1 MISIHAWQGFSEI
14 SQILQT
20 VKHLIMRKEMSSDK
34 LLFYKDDR
42 SLHPSSFLFDFPAL
56 IGKMKHKHSWANGD
70 MNTMILLKTP
80 AKQIVLAVL
89 HEGTEIRSFQ
99 SNESV
104 TFQIIE
110 GRMRFHTRK
119 GTVNLEKDQ
128 MLNLSEKIDYRL
140 TTSEEAVLLLTIT
153 SGTVQFSGN

>member
-1 MISIHAWQGFSEI
+1 MW
-14 SQILQT
+14 
-20 VKHLIMRKEMSSDK
+20 KEMSTDK
-34 LLFYKDDR
+34 ILYRKDVP
-42 SLHPSSFLFDFPAL
+42 SLHPSLFLFDFPA
-56 IGKMKHKHSWANGD
+56 IIRKMKHKNSWSTGD
-70 MNTMILLKTP
+70 LDTKILLKTP
-80 AKQIVLAVL
+80 ARQIVLAAL

-128 MLNLSEKIDYRL
+128 MLNLSENINYRL
-140 TTSEEAVLLLTIT
+140 TASEETVLLLTIT
-153 SGTVQFSGN
+153 SGSVQLSEN